1 MTRRRRRSGGRSR
14 VPWLAAICVA
24 LLIIVAALTWKVGGA
39 LTAPGRPVTTPATQ
53 AAAQP
58 ASFHPLTP
66 EQVAALPEARYD
78 AVIAG
83 LLGYTS
89 ADVPAPSDRAYTISS
104 DTPIYDDNRDP
115 VARFAFTDFAG
126 RPTTVAAVRFDGPWV
141 LVLTPA
147 RRVLPSEADG
157 AAPAQTAG
165 WVRADALHPT
175 EVLRARVVVS
185 VSAQQLRIEDLR
197 GNLVQSYPV
206 AVGAPGTPTPTGVTG
221 YLEERYLDARQG
233 QTQYPIQL
241 TSLHATAQDEPYDG
255 EDGGLIGMHY
265 LADHTGAVSHGCIR
279 LSERAVLAIDALP
292 LGTSVTIDP

>member
-1 MTRRRRRSGGRSR
+1 MRRRVHGSKGSR
-14 VPWLAAICVA
+14 PGAGWPAAIGAV
-24 LLIIVAALTWKVGGA
+24 LLIAAAAVVWRLGGA
-39 LTAPGRPVTTPATQ
+39 QGGIATKPAAHAPAR
-53 AAAQP
+53 P
-58 ASFHPLTP
+58 ASFHPLTAQ
-66 EQVAALPEARYD
+66 QVAALPEARYD
-78 AVIAG
+78 AVIPG

-89 ADVPAPSDRAYTISS
+89 GTRPASDRAYTISS
-104 DTPIYDDNRDP
+104 DTPIYDQQRDP
-115 VARFAFTDFAG
+115 VARFGFTDFAG
-126 RPTTVAAVRFDGPWV
+126 RPTVVAVVRFDGPWA

-147 RRVLPSEADG
+147 RRVLPSAADG

-175 EVLRARVVVS
+175 EELRARIVVS
-185 VSAQQLRIEDLR
+185 VSAQQLRIEDLE
-197 GNLVQSYPV
+197 GNVVQSYDV

-241 TSLHATAQDEPYDG
+241 TSLHATAQDEPYAG

-265 LADHTGAVSHGCIR
+265 LADHAGAISHGCIR
-279 LSERAVLAIDALP
+279 LSEQAVVAVDALP